1 MNAISHHSMKG
12 VTLRPRIYL
21 VALALLAVIITVLLS
36 KEIIAYTF
44 FNSISAVDPFIV
56 ISRVIGIMSIICCF
70 LFFLLLKK
78 KTKALQEVNE
88 KKQQVESEL
97 VILREK
103 AESAKLSKRN
113 FLANISHE
121 MRTPLNGILG
131 FSDILLKTQLS
142 KKDQEE
148 YLQHIKTS
156 GNILL
161 KLISDMLEFN
171 KIETGKIEIKNE
183 AFDFK
188 DFIKQ
193 DIEAYA
199 FHVKEKGLDFQLT
212 IDPAIPENIIGDKH
226 HLQQVMV
233 YLLGNAIKFTEKGM
247 IGIDIKKIKEYDDS
261 ALLKLCVYDTGIG
274 ITSDNH
280 EKVFES
286 FSQANDTAGRKFGGS
301 GLGLAIVKHL
311 VNAMDGSIRFI
322 SPSPYNNKVSLTSRG
337 TCFEILLPVDICRE
351 PIAIN
356 KIVKTN
362 ATQEDRK
369 MHVLIVEDNL
379 LNQKLASF
387 ILKKIGCHSE
397 IASNGLEALEM
408 IGKQNYDLILMDIQ
422 MPVMDGLQASMAI
435 RKELHLDIPIV
446 ALTANTFSED
456 VENCINA
463 GMNDHLGKPYKEEQL
478 IQMIHKWSVKTA
490 V

>member
-1 MNAISHHSMKG
+1 MKG
-12 VTLRPRIYL
+12 LTLKPT
-21 VALALLAVIITVLLS
+21 VIIGALMLSVLVITSLVL
-36 KEIIAYTF
+36 KGF
-44 FNSISAVDPFIV
+44 FMPGGLSISSSE
-56 ISRVIGIMSIICCF
+56 ISLIITRSISIAALTGCF
-70 LFFLLLKK
+70 VLFVLLKK
-78 KTKALQEVNE
+78 KKKEIQEVYHK
-88 KKQQVESEL
+88 KKQAESEL
-97 VILREK
+97 LTLREK
-103 AESAKLSKRN
+103 AEAAKQSKRN

-131 FSDILLKTQLS
+131 FSDILLTAPLS
-142 KKDQEE
+142 IKEQNE

-171 KIETGKIEIKNE
+171 KMETGKIEIRYE
-183 AFDFK
+183 AFQFR

-199 FHVKEKGLDFQLT
+199 FQVKEKGLAFEMTVANGVPDYVVTDRF
-212 IDPAIPENIIGDKH
+212 
-226 HLQQVMV
+226 HLQQILV
-233 YLLGNAIKFTEKGM
+233 YLLGNAIKFTEKGKV
-247 IGIDIKKIKEYDDS
+247 GIDIKKIKEYDDS
-261 ALLKLCVYDTGIG
+261 ALLKLSVYDTGIG

-286 FSQANDTAGRKFGGS
+286 FSQANDTAGRQFGGS

-311 VNAMDGSIRFI
+311 VNAMGGSIKLF
-322 SPSPYNNKVSLTSRG
+322 SPSPYNDSKGGSRG

-351 PIAIN
+351 SALKAKPP
-356 KIVKTN
+356 KEKN
-362 ATQEDRK
+362 AKQDRK

-387 ILKKIGCHSE
+387 ILKKIGCHAE
-397 IASNGLEALEM
+397 IAANGLEALEM

-435 RKELHLDIPIV
+435 RKELRLDVPIV

-456 VENCINA
+456 VENCMNA

-478 IQMIHKWSVKTA
+478 IQMVHKWGVKKA

>member
-1 MNAISHHSMKG
+1 M
-12 VTLRPRIYL
+12 
-21 VALALLAVIITVLLS
+21 IITR
-36 KEIIAYTF
+36 
-44 FNSISAVDPFIV
+44 SISIAALTGCFVLFV
-56 ISRVIGIMSIICCF
+56 I
-70 LFFLLLKK
+70 LKK
-78 KTKALQEVNE
+78 KKKEIQEVHH
-88 KKQQVESEL
+88 KKQQAESEL
-97 VILREK
+97 LTLREK
-103 AESAKLSKRN
+103 AEAAKQSKRN

-131 FSDILLKTQLS
+131 FSDILLTTPLS
-142 KKDQEE
+142 TKEQNE

-171 KIETGKIEIKNE
+171 KMETGKIEIRHE
-183 AFDFK
+183 AFQFRE
-188 DFIKQ
+188 FIKQ

-199 FHVKEKGLDFQLT
+199 FQVKEKGLAFEMTVADGVPDYVITDRF
-212 IDPAIPENIIGDKH
+212 
-226 HLQQVMV
+226 HLQQILV
-233 YLLGNAIKFTEKGM
+233 YLLGNAIKFTEKGKV
-247 IGIDIKKIKEYDDS
+247 GIDIKKMKEYDDS
-261 ALLKLCVYDTGIG
+261 SLLKLCVYDTGIG

-286 FSQANDTAGRKFGGS
+286 FSQANDTAGRQFGGS

-311 VNAMDGSIRFI
+311 VNAMGGSIKLF
-322 SPSPYNNKVSLTSRG
+322 SPSPYNDSKARSRG

-351 PIAIN
+351 SALKMKPEKQTDIE
-356 KIVKTN
+356 
-362 ATQEDRK
+362 QDRK

-387 ILKKIGCHSE
+387 ILKKIYCHAE
-397 IASNGLEALEM
+397 IAANGLEALEM

-435 RKELHLDIPIV
+435 RKELRLDVPIV
-446 ALTANTFSED
+446 ALTANTFNDD
-456 VENCINA
+456 VENCMNA

-478 IQMIHKWSVKTA
+478 IQMVHKWGAKKA

>member
-1 MNAISHHSMKG
+1 MKG
-12 VTLRPRIYL
+12 LTLKPIIL
-21 VALALLAVIITVLLS
+21 IGALILAVIVLAVQVLRGIVTTDSFSILSTDISIT
-36 KEIIAYTF
+36 IIRF
-44 FNSISAVDPFIV
+44 
-56 ISRVIGIMSIICCF
+56 IGITALVCCF
-70 LFFLLLKK
+70 FLIITLKK
-78 KTKALQEVNE
+78 KNKEIAISYQ
-88 KKQQVESEL
+88 KKQRAEDEL
-97 VILREK
+97 ITLREK
-103 AESAKLSKRN
+103 AEAAKQSKRN

-131 FSDILLKTQLS
+131 FSDILLNTPLS
-142 KKDQEE
+142 KKEQNE

-171 KIETGKIEIKNE
+171 KMETGKIEIKHE
-183 AFDFK
+183 TFQFRE
-188 DFIKQ
+188 FIKQ

-199 FHVKEKGLDFQLT
+199 FQVKEKGLTFEMNVDDGVPDFV
-212 IDPAIPENIIGDKH
+212 IADRF
-226 HLQQVMV
+226 HLHQILV
-233 YLLGNAIKFTEKGM
+233 YLLGNAIKFTEKGKV
-247 IGIDIKKIKEYDDS
+247 GIDIKKIKEYDDS
-261 ALLKLCVYDTGIG
+261 ALLKLSVYDTGIG

-286 FSQANDTAGRKFGGS
+286 FSQANDTAGRQFGGS

-311 VNAMDGSIRFI
+311 VNVMGGSIRLF
-322 SPSPYNNKVSLTSRG
+322 SPSPYNDLRPTSRG

-351 PIAIN
+351 SKLNTEP
-356 KIVKTN
+356 K
-362 ATQEDRK
+362 RK
-369 MHVLIVEDNL
+369 VETGNERKLNILIVEDNL

-387 ILKKIGCHSE
+387 ILKKIDCHAE

-422 MPVMDGLQASMAI
+422 MPVMDGIQASMAI
-435 RKELHLDIPIV
+435 RKELRLNIPIV

-456 VENCINA
+456 VENCMNA

-478 IQMIHKWSVKTA
+478 IQMVHKWSVKKA

>member
-1 MNAISHHSMKG
+1 MKG
-12 VTLRPRIYL
+12 LILKPTVLIGALILSMLAVTSFVLKGFFTPGNPGIS
-21 VALALLAVIITVLLS
+21 AAEISVIITRL
-36 KEIIAYTF
+36 
-44 FNSISAVDPFIV
+44 
-56 ISRVIGIMSIICCF
+56 IGVAALAGCFF
-70 LFFLLLKK
+70 LFVTLKK
-78 KTKALQEVNE
+78 KNKEIQETYQ
-88 KKQQVESEL
+88 KKIQAESEL
-97 VILREK
+97 LSLREK
-103 AESAKLSKRN
+103 AEVAKQSKRN

-131 FSDILLKTQLS
+131 FSDILLTAPLS
-142 KKDQEE
+142 KKEQDE

-171 KIETGKIEIKNE
+171 KMETGKIEIRHE
-183 AFDFK
+183 AFQFRE
-188 DFIKQ
+188 FIKQ

-199 FHVKEKGLDFQLT
+199 FQVKEKGLAFEMT
-212 IDPAIPENIIGDKH
+212 VGDGVPDYVITDRF
-226 HLQQVMV
+226 HLQQILV
-233 YLLGNAIKFTEKGM
+233 YLLGNAIKFTEKGKV
-247 IGIDIKKIKEYDDS
+247 GIDIKKIKEYDDS
-261 ALLKLCVYDTGIG
+261 ALLKLSVYDTGIG

-286 FSQANDTAGRKFGGS
+286 FSQANDTAGRQFGGS

-311 VNAMDGSIRFI
+311 VNAMGGSIRLF
-322 SPSPYNNKVSLTSRG
+322 SPSPYNDSKAGSRG

-351 PIAIN
+351 GALKAKPP
-356 KIVKTN
+356 KEEN
-362 ATQEDRK
+362 AKQDRK

-387 ILKKIGCHSE
+387 ILKKIDCHAE
-397 IASNGLEALEM
+397 IAANGLEALEM

-422 MPVMDGLQASMAI
+422 MPVMDGIQASMAI
-435 RKELHLDIPIV
+435 RKELHLDVPIV

-456 VENCINA
+456 VENCMNA

-478 IQMIHKWSVKTA
+478 IQMVNKWGVKKA

>member
-1 MNAISHHSMKG
+1 MKG
-12 VTLRPRIYL
+12 L
-21 VALALLAVIITVLLS
+21 VVKPIILGALILSIIIAGVLLLKGISSFGNVNDSSTDPSIIITRL
-36 KEIIAYTF
+36 I
-44 FNSISAVDPFIV
+44 
-56 ISRVIGIMSIICCF
+56 SIITLVCCF
-70 LFFLLLKK
+70 FLFALLKK
-78 KTKALQEVNE
+78 KNKEMQDVFQ
-88 KKQQVESEL
+88 KKQQAEAEL
-97 VILREK
+97 FTLREK
-103 AESAKLSKRN
+103 AEAAKLSKRN

-131 FSDILLKTQLS
+131 FSDILLNTSLS
-142 KKDQEE
+142 KKEQDE

-171 KIETGKIEIKNE
+171 KMETGKIKIKQE
-183 AFDFK
+183 TFSFSE
-188 DFIKQ
+188 FIRQ
-193 DIEAYA
+193 DIEAYS
-199 FHVKEKGLDFQLT
+199 FQVKEKGLTFELKV
-212 IDPAIPENIIGDKH
+212 DPTIPEFIITDQF
-226 HLQQVMV
+226 HLQQVLV
-233 YLLGNAIKFTEKGM
+233 YLLGNAIKFTEKGKV
-247 IGIDIKKIKEYDDS
+247 GIDIKKMKEYDDS

-286 FSQANDTAGRKFGGS
+286 FSQANDTAGRQFGGS

-311 VNAMDGSIRFI
+311 VNAMGGSVRLF
-322 SPSPYNNKVSLTSRG
+322 SPSPYKNRSDEGGRG
-337 TCFEILLPVDICRE
+337 TCFEILLPVDICRNGKPE
-351 PIAIN
+351 SQKEVPGTKA
-356 KIVKTN
+356 
-362 ATQEDRK
+362 ERK
-369 MHVLIVEDNL
+369 LSVLIVEDNL

-387 ILKKIGCHSE
+387 ILKKINCHAE

-435 RKELHLDIPIV
+435 RKELRLDVPIV
-446 ALTANTFSED
+446 ALTANTFNED
-456 VENCINA
+456 VENCMNA

-478 IQMIHKWSVKTA
+478 IQMIHKWGTKKA